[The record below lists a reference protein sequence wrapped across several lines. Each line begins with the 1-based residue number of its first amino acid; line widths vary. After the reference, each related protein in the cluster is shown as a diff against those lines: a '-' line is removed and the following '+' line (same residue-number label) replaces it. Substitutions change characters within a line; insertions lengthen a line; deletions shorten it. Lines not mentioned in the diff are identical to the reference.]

1 MVLQRI
7 GMVLMLTFQLVFE
20 IGVALFGPRHV
31 LLPPRVLVSITRY
44 GDAGIDQLDHLARS
58 LQAGPVGALD
68 LDLWFPDHQ
77 VGAAE
82 ADTV

>member
-7 GMVLMLTFQLVFE
+7 GMVLMLTFQLAFE
-20 IGVALFGPRHV
+20 IGVAVFGPRHV

-58 LQAGPVGALD
+58 LQAGLVGALD